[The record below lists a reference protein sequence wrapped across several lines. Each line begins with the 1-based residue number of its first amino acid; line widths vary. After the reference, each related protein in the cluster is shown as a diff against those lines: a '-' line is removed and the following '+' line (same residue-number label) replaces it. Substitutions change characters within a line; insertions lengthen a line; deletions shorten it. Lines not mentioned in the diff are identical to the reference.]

1 MGGAKRFEE
10 FHFHF
15 GIALGVLAHE
25 CRKHAFDHVRRGC
38 HLQHPTVSAPEKLR
52 PLAER
57 SDLAQQAAAVS
68 EQLLSFSGQDE
79 PATDTIEKHEA
90 ELMFKIAD
98 LPGQS
103 GLGDAQAQ

>member
-1 MGGAKRFEE
+1 MSKARFRS
-10 FHFHF
+10 
-15 GIALGVLAHE
+15 L
-25 CRKHAFDHVRRGC
+25 RRGC

-103 GLGDAQAQ
+103 GLARGAFSSAKAAADRPRSGRRWQC